1 MILKRGVL
9 VVLVLVLIVS
19 LSTAVFAVGGE
30 LNSVRHIALGV
41 SAEAPTAKFGCD
53 YDSDDGFDC
62 WKDTNVPNSGLYDAD
77 NVEYHSE
84 GDGERAVLTVGPV
97 DTNFEKDCP
106 ALKKYT
112 QAPPLQK
119 EVKGCNVVVS
129 EHDLAAG
136 DDDDTGF
143 AYIKQGIVLN
153 RNERPIWDSENH
165 YASEVVCGNDDGQQA
180 IDHALFRA
188 ESDYLCSAD
197 NYWHECKDDLSNIKK
212 NDDGTPNFD
221 DVAFYGSLIHA
232 NTKAYNC
239 SEWDYSTNPTKPT
252 KTEIVTWRE
261 LPGEDK
267 DGDGVTD
274 KLGDC
279 QDDPTMDP
287 AICLEREDPTECGVK
302 YTSCASCIH
311 PPLTSDET
319 EVCGDGIDNVCM
331 AGAKGKDVFNVN
343 DDCDLKA
350 YQNECKVKFASLP
363 DPQSNNKL
371 NLCCGD
377 DGITDLGEKIKGK
390 SGNYLCLKKD
400 QALVSLGNGADI
412 ATIEADKW
420 SDADWRWVRAS
431 GDAKFTIYTIKK
443 PGEAVY
449 DVASDGGDWQQC
461 SVGSEGKM
469 GSQFDKENGDKFYC
483 YASGDQWSWAECCS
497 KEGSCT
503 SKDINGIK
511 IRKAGQGTLDLMSLL
526 NTEKNDIQFGQPG
539 GFFSSEDTTL
549 YETIYGQQYPSFGG
563 YDYVDIYF
571 DFSGETI
578 EAGTALQ
585 MEVWSTTGKI
595 ASENVLANVV
605 NGATLQTK
613 KVYHAQI
620 PVSGWRDITLIT
632 FKTTPTA
639 VPVELKN
646 IQVVKKDTNPIC
658 SGSNTWLNDID
669 EKDEAIE
676 EGKMCQD
683 LGLTWLGND
692 AVNRCCGDDQREY
705 GVGSKGGCWNSQGI
719 VSAQTVNDVKV
730 ELTYGKGE
738 WMYDSTPVEVSTK
751 VEIRISEFQLS
762 LLTDIGGV
770 KCEDKG
776 NFKICYTDK
785 ANVKPTDLTVIG
797 GNLFKHIG
805 GFNPFDLPVDLSS
818 NGYTCQLLE
827 TYTFCYDNS
836 IDLKDKLFYLKN
848 NQINIK
854 SFTTSV
860 TTTPPYSETITS
872 AIPTKIDEI
881 TFTKTNFIEATLK
894 DSTGGKVFF
903 FNPLDDPTNM
913 DEEKTTIKYE
923 DLTQE
928 KTVYYIMAKADT
940 LKQTYNYNPSTTE
953 TLTYSC
959 TTSMCTFPLKGS
971 PPYTIKNVY
980 PAKYNL
986 YFVNIVDGKET
997 RTFINPE
1004 KTIYATSGWLEVD
1017 NVPQQVV
1024 FNGTVF
1030 LGCGDTA
1037 ALGTVPVV
1045 SQNMCFAQ
1053 KTTTDGFYCAP
1064 DYGWKK
1070 DALPTMIYDND
1081 NQLQLLS
1088 PEVLLKPEDRN
1099 HTSSIVF
1106 GRNILLNPMLDLT
1119 K

>member
-1 MILKRGVL
+1 MNRKRGVL
-9 VVLVLVLIVS
+9 VVLVLVLLILVGS
-19 LSTAVFAVGGE
+19 LVEAIEATGGTDDQKK
-30 LNSVRHIALGV
+30 VVALGKNH
-41 SAEAPTAKFGCD
+41 EAPRAFSYCEDNEETDHTDCY
-53 YDSDDGFDC
+53 YDEGGFYED
-62 WKDTNVPNSGLYDAD
+62 SGE
-77 NVEYHSE
+77 NVEYISGNRVGIIVDENPETPSDCDIWEYVSE
-84 GDGERAVLTVGPV
+84 KPS
-97 DTNFEKDCP
+97 KD
-106 ALKKYT
+106 
-112 QAPPLQK
+112 QN
-119 EVKGCNVVVS
+119 GCNFIVVERDPNDDDAVVVRQS
-129 EHDLAAG
+129 
-136 DDDDTGF
+136 
-143 AYIKQGIVLN
+143 QGLVIDKN
-153 RNERPIWDSENH
+153 YKKIWDTFSGNTAVCDSKDDPRGALE
-165 YASEVVCGNDDGQQA
+165 YARFKSNG
-180 IDHALFRA
+180 IK
-188 ESDYLCSAD
+188 DYICSAD
-197 NYWHECKDDLSNIKK
+197 NYWHICKDDSKEEST
-212 NDDGTPNFD
+212 GSSETEEETYSPTY
-221 DVAFYGSLIHA
+221 YGSLTHA
-232 NTKAYNC
+232 NNKVYNC
-239 SEWDYSTNPTKPT
+239 SEWDYSTNPTKPI
-252 KTEIVTWRE
+252 KTETVTWRE

-279 QDDPTMDP
+279 QDDPTIDP
-287 AICLEREDPTECGVK
+287 VICLEREDSMECGVK
-302 YTSCASCIH
+302 YASCASCIN
-311 PPLTSDET
+311 SGAI
-319 EVCGDGIDNVCM
+319 EVCGDGIDNSCRLN
-331 AGAKGKDVFNVN
+331 GGDVLNVN
-343 DDCDLKA
+343 DNCDLKA

-412 ATIEADKW
+412 IGVEANEADKW
-420 SDADWRWVRAS
+420 SAEGWKWVRAS

-449 DVASDGGDWQQC
+449 DIASDGGDWQQC

-503 SKDINGIK
+503 SKDINGVK
-511 IRKAGQGTLDLMSLL
+511 IRKAGQGALNLMSLL
-526 NTEKNDIQFGQPG
+526 NTEKNDIRLGQPG

-549 YETIYGQQYPSFGG
+549 YETIYGQQYPSFAG

-595 ASENVLANVV
+595 ASENVLANVI

-620 PVSGWRDITLIT
+620 PISGWRDITLIT
-632 FKTTPTA
+632 FKTTPTT
-639 VPVELKN
+639 VPIELKN

-676 EGKMCQD
+676 EGKMCKD

-692 AVNRCCGDDQREY
+692 AVNRCCGDDQSEY
-705 GVGSKGGCWNSQGI
+705 DVGSKGGCWNSQGI
-719 VSAQTVNDVKV
+719 TSAQTVNDVKV

-738 WMYDSTPVEVSTK
+738 WVYDSTPVEVSTK
-751 VEIRISEFQLS
+751 VELITDTSQFQPCENNVCPVGASTLTLAGKLYSINKNSE
-762 LLTDIGGV
+762 
-770 KCEDKG
+770 
-776 NFKICYTDK
+776 
-785 ANVKPTDLTVIG
+785 
-797 GNLFKHIG
+797 
-805 GFNPFDLPVDLSS
+805 
-818 NGYTCQLLE
+818 
-827 TYTFCYDNS
+827 
-836 IDLKDKLFYLKN
+836 
-848 NQINIK
+848 
-854 SFTTSV
+854 
-860 TTTPPYSETITS
+860 TTTIPRSGTITS
-872 AIPTKIDEI
+872 AAPTKIGDSIE
-881 TFTKTNFIEATLK
+881 FTKTNFIEATLK
-894 DSTGGKVFF
+894 DSNGGKVFF
-903 FNPLDDPTNM
+903 FNPLDDPTSM
-913 DEEKTTIKYE
+913 DEEKTTVKYD
-923 DLTQE
+923 DLSKTE
-928 KTVYYIMAKADT
+928 KTTYYIMAKADT
-940 LKQTYNYNPSTTE
+940 LKQTYNYNPSTKE
-953 TLTYSC
+953 TVTYSC
-959 TTSMCTFPLKGS
+959 TTATCTFPLKGS
-971 PPYTIKNVY
+971 PPYTIKNIY
-980 PAKYNL
+980 PAKYDL
-986 YFVNIVDGKET
+986 YFVNVVDGKET

-1030 LGCGDTA
+1030 FGCGDTT

-1045 SQNMCFAQ
+1045 NQNMCFAQ

-1070 DALPTMIYDND
+1070 DALSTMIYDND